1 MTAAPVRWGILGTG
15 DINDRF
21 LPGARLTDAV
31 EIAAVGSR
39 TPARA
44 AAFAERHDIPR
55 AHGTYEELLADPGV
69 EAIYNAL
76 PNSLHHEW
84 TIKALAAGKHVLCEK
99 PYTRHPAEVDE
110 AFDAADRAGLVLS
123 EAFMWRHHPQARRL
137 VESMP
142 GIGELQA
149 IRATFGYVQEGAAD
163 VRLRP
168 DLDGGSLMD
177 VGCYCV
183 SGSRLITGEEPDVV
197 YGVALSGPTGVDIR
211 FSGMLHFPSGV
222 VAEFISGFTS
232 THHTLEAIGSGGAL
246 MLTNPWQGQPVSIVR
261 DGVET
266 KLDGEN
272 AYKLELEDV
281 GRAIRGEGLPLL
293 GRADAM
299 GQART
304 LDGLLRS
311 AETGQPVRL

>member
-1 MTAAPVRWGILGTG
+1 
-15 DINDRF
+15 
-21 LPGARLTDAV
+21 
-31 EIAAVGSR
+31 
-39 TPARA
+39 
-44 AAFAERHDIPR
+44 
-55 AHGTYEELLADPGV
+55 
-69 EAIYNAL
+69 
-76 PNSLHHEW
+76 
-84 TIKALAAGKHVLCEK
+84 
-99 PYTRHPAEVDE
+99 
-110 AFDAADRAGLVLS
+110 VLS

-137 VESMP
+137 VESLP
-142 GIGELQA
+142 GIGALQA
-149 IRATFGYVQEGAAD
+149 IRSTFGYVQEGAAD

-183 SGSRLITGEEPDVV
+183 SGSRLIAGEEPDVV
-197 YGVALSGPTGVDIR
+197 FGVALPGPTGVDIR
-211 FSGMLHFPSGV
+211 FTGLLHFPSGV
-222 VAEFISGFTS
+222 VAEFTAGFTS
-232 THHTLEAIGSGGAL
+232 THHTLEAIGSDGSL

-272 AYKLELEDV
+272 AYRLELEDV
-281 GRAIRGEGLPLL
+281 GRAIGGDGPPLL
-293 GRADAM
+293 GREDAM